1 MLFPCS
7 GMLINNKINKLL
19 IHAKIWIDL
28 KEFMVIKKKKKI
40 IPKVYTLYNI
50 IYIIFLELENFGIK
64 RQTNDW

>member
-1 MLFPCS
+1 
-7 GMLINNKINKLL
+7 MLINNKINKLL

-50 IYIIFLELENFGIK
+50 IYIIFLE
-64 RQTNDW
+64 